1 MHSDIPGADYLS
13 APGHTSP
20 GVVSEHTKRQ
30 VFPEMRLY
38 FLTFITAVCFL
49 FLLKAKIAKKTR
61 VSTKVE
67 GRGPSRVRK
76 NL

>member
-1 MHSDIPGADYLS
+1 MHSDIPRADYLS
-13 APGHTSP
+13 APEHTSS

-30 VFPEMRLY
+30 VFPEIFLY

-49 FLLKAKIAKKTR
+49 FLLKAKMAKKTR

-67 GRGPSRVRK
+67 DPHA
-76 NL
+76 